1 MLRQLLADLMAR
13 RARSGPEWSLS
24 PRSAPPRMTD
34 RQVEEGRQ
42 AVIAR
47 YGPWTAHNM
56 HLRDALYTI
65 GPAVAGDEFKLRRVV
80 QAVVDASSKPLG
92 SLRVMDL
99 ACLEGMY
106 ALEFARHGSEVVAIE
121 GREANIAKARFARD
135 ALGLGNVEL
144 LCDDV
149 RNFSR
154 ASHGEFDVVLC
165 LGILYHLDAPD
176 VFTFLERIA
185 EACTRLAVVDTHVSL
200 NAEVQRAHRGRNYWG
215 RVHVEH
221 PGGASTEEKEKQ
233 LWASLDNEHSFFP
246 TRTSLLAAL
255 THAGFTSIH
264 ECHVPFEPAKA
275 NDRVTLLAIK
285 GSRVDL
291 QSAPMLASVESGPTQ
306 EEGMK

>member
-1 MLRQLLADLMAR
+1 
-13 RARSGPEWSLS
+13 
-24 PRSAPPRMTD
+24 MTD
-34 RQVEEGRQ
+34 LQVEEGRR

-47 YGPWTAHNM
+47 YGPWTAHNI
-56 HLRDALYTI
+56 HLRDGLYTM
-65 GPAVAGDEFKLRRVV
+65 GSAVEGDEFKLRRVL
-80 QAVVDASSKPLG
+80 QAVADASSKPLG

-135 ALGLGNVEL
+135 ALGLGSVEL
-144 LCDDV
+144 LRDDV

-154 ASHGEFDVVLC
+154 ARHGEFDVVLC

-176 VFTFLERIA
+176 VFVFLERIA

-200 NAEVQRAHRGRNYWG
+200 NAEVQRSHRGRTYWG

-221 PGGASTEEKEKQ
+221 PGGASDEEKAER
-233 LWASLDNEHSFFP
+233 LWASLDNERSFFP

-255 THAGFTSIH
+255 SHAGFTSIY
-264 ECHVPFEPAKA
+264 ECHVPFEPGKA
-275 NDRVTLLAIK
+275 NDRITLLAIK
-285 GSRVDL
+285 GSRVEL
-291 QSAPMLASVESGPTQ
+291 ESGPLLASAESGPSQ
-306 EEGMK
+306 EDGTR

>member
-1 MLRQLLADLMAR
+1 MLRRLPAHQMAGR
-13 RARSGPEWSLS
+13 PRSG
-24 PRSAPPRMTD
+24 APPMTD
-34 RQVEEGRQ
+34 LQVEEGRQ

-47 YGPWTAHNM
+47 YGPWTAHNIR
-56 HLRDALYTI
+56 LRHRLYTI
-65 GPAVAGDEFKLRRVV
+65 GPSVAGDEYKLRRVV
-80 QAVVDASSKPLG
+80 QAVADASIKPLA

-106 ALEFARHGSEVVAIE
+106 ALEFARHGSDVMAIE

-135 ALGLGNVEL
+135 ALGLDNVEL
-144 LCDDV
+144 LCGDV

-154 ASHGEFDVVLC
+154 ANHGEFDVVLC

-176 VFTFLERIA
+176 VFLFLERIA

-200 NAEVQRAHRGRNYWG
+200 DAEVQTSHRGRTYRG

-221 PGGASTEEKEKQ
+221 PGGASAEEKEQ
-233 LWASLDNEHSFFP
+233 RLWASLDNERSFFP
-246 TRTSLLAAL
+246 TRASLLAAL
-255 THAGFTSIH
+255 TDAGFTSIY

-285 GSRVDL
+285 GRRVEL
-291 QSAPMLASVESGPTQ
+291 ESAPLLAPVEWGPPQ
-306 EEGMK
+306 EDAAR